1 VKQIVSWVSSS
12 SSVMLA
18 IAGAMALA
26 LRRIGIYGVISYTV
40 SKRRRE
46 IGIRLALGAHGA
58 DVLHMVLR
66 QSAKDGVSGRGNWDS
81 GCFGIDGLDEQP
93 TL

>member
-18 IAGAMALA
+18 VAGVMALA

-66 QSAKDGVSGRGNWDS
+66 RSAKDGVRGRGNWDS
-81 GCFGIDGLDEQP
+81 GCFGIDGLDEEP
-93 TL
+93 AL